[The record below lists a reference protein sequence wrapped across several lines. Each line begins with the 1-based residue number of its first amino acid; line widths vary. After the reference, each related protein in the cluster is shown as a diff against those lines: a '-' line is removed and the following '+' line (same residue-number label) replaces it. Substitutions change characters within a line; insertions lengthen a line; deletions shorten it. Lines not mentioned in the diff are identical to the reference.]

1 MTMQRLAVAVIAT
14 FAASSFAAAAP
25 SATVQSSNETGFRL
39 MQESLKNEKT
49 AKNVLVSPISAHFA
63 LSMALNGAAG
73 KTRTEFVT
81 ALGYVGQTD
90 VMGVNFENE
99 TLLQDLTMKGATDA
113 EKKALTAS
121 REKLPPV
128 LSIQN
133 SVWATNG
140 ATDKTPYNFKS
151 DFVKAMKTHYGV
163 AKSQSLDFRKAK
175 SADVINAWTSEA
187 TNKMIPEIID
197 ADALKDLMWILLN
210 TTYLEGQW
218 TTPFGKPYDEE
229 FTALDGK
236 KSQVKTMTR
245 AGTSQFADTKEY
257 QVAEVEIAKGTLR
270 AFVVLPKDAADF
282 ETLQKDSKNG
292 IWTEATWAKIL
303 KDVKPMHGR
312 LTMPTFTFDY
322 GVEMKED
329 TQVTK
334 GMGFN
339 FLFKNSSDFS
349 EMDGQDSVPSKVGII
364 KQNTKIEWAE
374 SGVKAAAATLVGGMM
389 RSSMPRPYDITMI
402 VDRPFYIAIQDSK
415 TGAFLFVGQ
424 VVEPK

>member
-14 FAASSFAAAAP
+14 FATSSFAAAAP
-25 SATVQSSNETGFRL
+25 TATVQSSNETGFRL
-39 MQESLKNEKT
+39 MQESLKNETKP
-49 AKNVLVSPISAHFA
+49 KNVLVSPISAHFA

-90 VMGVNFENE
+90 VPGVNKENE
-99 TLLQDLTMKGATDA
+99 ALLKALSLKGATEA
-113 EKKALTAS
+113 EKKTLTEG
-121 REKLPPV
+121 REKIPPV

-133 SVWATNG
+133 SVWSTNG
-140 ATDKTPYNFKS
+140 ATDKTPYNFKPG
-151 DFVKAMKTHYGV
+151 FVKAMKTHYGV
-163 AKSQSLDFRKAK
+163 DKNQSLDFRKAK

-197 ADALKDLMWILLN
+197 ADALKDLMWVLLN

-218 TTPFGKPYDEE
+218 TTPFGKTYDAE
-229 FTALDGK
+229 FTALGGA

-245 AGTSQFADTKEY
+245 SGISQFADTKEY

-282 ETLQKDSKNG
+282 ESLQKDAKNG
-292 IWTEATWAKIL
+292 IWTEATWTAVL
-303 KDVKPMHGR
+303 KDLKPMNGR

-329 TQVTK
+329 TKITK
-334 GMGFN
+334 AMGFN
-339 FLFKNSSDFS
+339 FLFKNSADFS
-349 EMDGQDSVPSKVGII
+349 EMDGPNSVPSKVGII
-364 KQNTKIEWAE
+364 KQNTKIEWGE

-389 RSSMPRPYDITMI
+389 RSSMPRPFDITMV
-402 VDRPFYIAIQDSK
+402 VDRPFYVAIQDSK
-415 TGAFLFVGQ
+415 SGAFLFVGQ